1 MAPRRDAIAEAV
13 RQRVISGLSF
23 GSFREGQRLPSARVL
38 AREFDADPRSVLA
51 AFRRLEADGLLVRR
65 PPSRAYYVAPR
76 SGIGRIGGPG
86 DSWLTEVLVGALSR
100 GVTIPRFAEY
110 VHRRVSSLRLLAACL
125 ECNVDQ
131 QQWLCRELQEAFGL
145 DTVALDVATADAD
158 AADAAGA
165 SLRQADLLVTTAAH
179 ADEVGAL
186 AARLHKPYIVAAIRQ
201 DLTDE
206 IRRLLRTGP
215 LYFVGTDVRFADKL
229 RREFQ
234 GTAAPEN
241 LRTVVLG
248 RDDPAAIPTGAPAYV
263 MRTAR
268 EVLGGP
274 PKHVRA
280 LATLRAF
287 SAETARAI
295 LGFMVRENARAVAAR
310 GLDTVVSGGQAGVAA

>member
-1 MAPRRDAIAEAV
+1 MTPRRDAIAEAV

-51 AFRRLEADGLLVRR
+51 AFRRLEADGLLVRK

-76 SGIGRIGGPG
+76 SGVGRVTGPG

-145 DTVALDVATADAD
+145 ETVALDVAATDAD
-158 AADAAGA
+158 TPA
-165 SLRQADLLVTTAAH
+165 LHQADLLVTTAAH

-186 AARLHKPYIVAAIRQ
+186 AARLHKPYVVAAIRQ

-234 GTAAPEN
+234 DTPAADH

-248 RDDPAAIPTGAPAYV
+248 RDDPAAIPVGAPAYV

-268 EVLGGP
+268 DVLGGP

-287 SAETARAI
+287 STETAQAI

-310 GLDTVVSGGQAGVAA
+310 GLDNTAPGAQAGVAA